1 MKSREFIEKYWNT
14 KLEKTKNNLEKN
26 NFDAYIVQTE
36 YNARELVINTLL
48 PELKPSSVSFGGS
61 MTVVESGIYDALK
74 SMKDLKIVDTYD
86 TSLPPGER
94 IDRRR
99 QSLLVDLYITGTN
112 AVTEDGVLV
121 NLDGVGNR
129 VAAITF
135 GPRNVIIVVGRNK
148 IVPDIEAAMM
158 RIKEYAAPV
167 NAIRLSRKTPCVK
180 TSECE
185 DCSSPDRICNVWS
198 IVEKSAPAKRIKVV
212 LVNKDLG
219 F

>member
-1 MKSREFIEKYWNT
+1 MKSREFIGKYWSI

-26 NFDAYIVQTE
+26 NFDVYLVQTE
-36 YNARELVINTLL
+36 DDARELIVNSLL
-48 PELKPSSVSFGGS
+48 PELKPTSVSFGGS
-61 MTVVESGIYDALK
+61 ITVVESGIYDALK
-74 SMKDLKIVDTYD
+74 NMGDLELIDTYD
-86 TSLPPGER
+86 TSVSPDEK
-94 IDRRR
+94 IERRR
-99 QSLLVDLYITGTN
+99 KSLLVDLYITGTN

-135 GPRNVIIVVGRNK
+135 GPKNVIIVVGRNK
-148 IVPDIEAAMM
+148 IVPDIESAMM

-167 NAIRLSRKTPCVK
+167 NAIRLNRKTPCVK

-185 DCSSPDRICNVWS
+185 DCSSPDRICNIWS
-198 IVEKSAPAKRIKVV
+198 IVEKSAPKKRIKII
-212 LVNKDLG
+212 LINKDLG